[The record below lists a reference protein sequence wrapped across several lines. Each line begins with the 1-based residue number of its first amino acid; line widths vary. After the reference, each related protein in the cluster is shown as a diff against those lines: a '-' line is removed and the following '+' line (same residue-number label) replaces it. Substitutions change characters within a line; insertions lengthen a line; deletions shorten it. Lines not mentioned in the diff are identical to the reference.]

1 MTIEK
6 RTATGEK
13 HCIDFEEFK
22 PEIEKRAKA
31 TYITRQT
38 LKAPGDELSDW
49 LKAEKEVK
57 SRHLLP

>member
-6 RTATGEK
+6 STATGEQ

-31 TYITRQT
+31 IPDSIFS
-38 LKAPGDELSDW
+38 LPGLF
-49 LKAEKEVK
+49 
-57 SRHLLP
+57 